1 MIAKP
6 FSFYRYVRSKS
17 RTTDIIGPLKDD
29 RGNTVTDHGQ
39 MADILNNFFSSV
51 FTKEK
56 EDMPE
61 VTVRFNGGDERSLR
75 DIIITPDMVKLK
87 IPGIFILESRN

>member
-6 FSFYRYVRSKS
+6 FRYVRSKS
-17 RTTDIIGPLKDD
+17 RTKDIIGPLKDD
-29 RGNTVTDHGQ
+29 RGNIVTDDGQ

-51 FTKEK
+51 FTKEN
-56 EDMPE
+56 EDMPD
-61 VTVRFNGGDERSLR
+61 VPMRFNVGDERSLR

-87 IPGIFILESRN
+87 ISKLKHI

>member
-29 RGNTVTDHGQ
+29 RGNTVT
-39 MADILNNFFSSV
+39 NNFFFSV